1 LPELDRELRALAV
14 TLDWPGERDL
24 VPAVRARLAQ
34 RRPRRALPWRR
45 IAAVT
50 ALVLVVGI
58 AATMAV
64 PDARTAV
71 LRFFGLKGVA
81 VIRVEQLPPAPPPSE
96 AFFGEKV
103 SLADAERVAGIDLL
117 LPDLGPPDEVWVDRL
132 APNFVVIEYGRP
144 ETRLRLTELVGG
156 FVEKYA
162 TAEQRVERVQVDG
175 RSGIWIEGE
184 HVVSGPVGPPRR
196 AASALLWEQ
205 EGLTLRL
212 EGDLSKERALEIART
227 VR

>member
-1 LPELDRELRALAV
+1 MPDLERELRALAV
-14 TLDWPGERDL
+14 TLDWPAERDF
-24 VPAVRARLAQ
+24 VPAVQARLSR

-45 IAAVT
+45 IAAVA

-71 LRFFGLKGVA
+71 LRFFGLQGVA

-96 AFFGEKV
+96 AFSGEKV
-103 SLADAERVAGIDLL
+103 SLAEAERVAGIDLL
-117 LPDLGPPDEVWVDRL
+117 LPDLGPPDEVRVDRL
-132 APNFVVIEYGRP
+132 SPNFVVLLYGRP
-144 ETRLRLTELVGG
+144 DTRLRLTELVGG

-162 TAEQRVERVQVDG
+162 TSQQRVERVQVDG
-175 RSGIWIEGE
+175 RPGIWIEGE
-184 HVVSGPVGPPRR
+184 HVVSGSIGQPRR

>member
-14 TLDWPGERDL
+14 TLDWPAERDF
-24 VPAVRARLAQ
+24 VPAVRARLTQ
-34 RRPRRALPWRR
+34 PSTRREIPWRKV
-45 IAAVT
+45 AGVVAV
-50 ALVLVVGI
+50 VLVI
-58 AATMAV
+58 ATAATMAV

-71 LRFFGLKGVA
+71 LRFLGLKGVT

-96 AFFGEKV
+96 AFFGDQV
-103 SLADAERVAGIDLL
+103 SLAEAERIAGIDLL
-117 LPDLGPPDEVWVDRL
+117 LPDLGPPDQVWVDRL
-132 APNFVVIEYGRP
+132 SPNFVVIHYGRP
-144 ETRLRLTELVGG
+144 NTRLRLTELVGG

-162 TAEQRVERVQVDG
+162 TAEQRVERVQVNG
-175 RSGIWIEGE
+175 GPGIWIEGE
-184 HVVSGPVGPPRR
+184 HVVSGPAGPPRR

-205 EGLTLRL
+205 EGLTVRM

>member
-1 LPELDRELRALAV
+1 MPELERELRALAV
-14 TLDWPGERDL
+14 TLDWPPERDV
-24 VPAVRARLAQ
+24 VPAVRARIQ
-34 RRPRRALPWRR
+34 SRRRRPLPWRR
-45 IAAVT
+45 IAAVA

-71 LRFFGLKGVA
+71 LRFFGLKSVT

-103 SLADAERVAGIDLL
+103 SLAEAERIAGIDLL
-117 LPDLGPPDEVWVDRL
+117 LPDLGPPDEVRVDRL
-132 APNFVVIEYGRP
+132 APNFVVILYGRP
-144 ETRLRLTELVGG
+144 DTRLRLTELVGG
-156 FVEKYA
+156 YVEKFA
-162 TAEQRVERVQVDG
+162 TSEQVVERVRVDG
-175 RSGIWIEGE
+175 KPGIWIEGE
-184 HVVSGPVGPPRR
+184 HVVSGPAGPPVR

-212 EGDLSKERALEIART
+212 EGDLSKERALTIART
-227 VR
+227 VG

>member
-1 LPELDRELRALAV
+1 MPELERELRALAV
-14 TLDWPGERDL
+14 TLDWPAERDF
-24 VPAVRARLAQ
+24 VPAVRARLQSRQ
-34 RRPRRALPWRR
+34 RRPLPWRR
-45 IAAVT
+45 IAAVA

-71 LRFFGLKGVA
+71 LRFFGLKGVT

-96 AFFGEKV
+96 AFFGEQV
-103 SLADAERVAGIDLL
+103 SLAEAERIAGIDLL
-117 LPDLGPPDEVWVDRL
+117 LPDLGQPDEVWVDRL
-132 APNFVVIEYGRP
+132 SPNFVVIHYGRP
-144 ETRLRLTELVGG
+144 DTRLRLTELVGG

-162 TAEQRVERVQVDG
+162 TSEQRVERVEVDG
-175 RSGIWIEGE
+175 RPGIWIEGE
-184 HVVSGPVGPPRR
+184 HVVSGPTGAPRR